1 MPHYFHVKRNSNVT
15 KQETAIVIFKEKNIR
30 RVWHKDEWY
39 FAVVDV
45 VAALTDSV
53 NPSDY
58 IKKIRMRDNE
68 LTKGWVSIR

>member
-1 MPHYFHVKRNSNVT
+1 MT